1 MTKIKYAIAVYF
13 FVISAVSIFVT
24 AYDKKISK
32 IKGHRRV
39 PERTLLLLSAL
50 GGGPAMLITMT
61 LIRHKTKHPKFMI
74 GIPAIIIAEYLAFL
88 AIYNY
93 FR

>member
-1 MTKIKYAIAVYF
+1 MTKMKYAIAVYF
-13 FVISAVSIFVT
+13 LVISAVSVFVT
-24 AYDKKISK
+24 VYDKKVSK
-32 IKGHRRV
+32 IKGHRRI

-61 LIRHKTKHPKFMI
+61 LIRHKIKHPKFMI

>member
-13 FVISAVSIFVT
+13 FAISAVSIFVT
-24 AYDKKISK
+24 VYDKKVSK

-39 PERTLLLLSAL
+39 PERTLLLLLAL

-61 LIRHKTKHPKFMI
+61 LIRHKTKHSKFMI